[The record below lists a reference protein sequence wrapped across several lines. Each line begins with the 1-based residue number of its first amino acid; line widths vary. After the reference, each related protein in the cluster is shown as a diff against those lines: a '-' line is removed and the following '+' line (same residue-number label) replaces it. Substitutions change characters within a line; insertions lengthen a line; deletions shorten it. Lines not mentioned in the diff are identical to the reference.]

1 MIVQGRNVNH
11 TYTKSIG
18 TVLEFGVQ
26 EDSRNGPVLVAPH
39 PVMTVTDCPTERVL
53 FCPNRDANPFFHFFE
68 CLWMMSG
75 SNDGKWLD
83 RFVGDFSSRYGEEDG
98 TIHGA
103 YGARW
108 RKWPCMYNRD
118 GLWWQRTGE
127 DSFFDQ
133 LTTAVEL
140 LRADPKDRRVV
151 VSMWDPNMD
160 LAEEV
165 RDVPCLAGETVVWSP
180 EGDFPIEEL
189 ARRFET
195 GETSRWPVFAV
206 DPDGWTVKIDWCTS
220 VWKSGTK
227 KTVKITFDD
236 GSCLRVTHDHTLYK
250 RGVRVDSSHP
260 TNAGDLRP
268 GDRVLATR
276 LFTAGKGYTAFKRKL
291 GENTHWGNMIAVHRD
306 YDALLRGPMPDG
318 MEIHHENDDKKD
330 NREQNLVRMYAGAH
344 STHHMSGDRNPM
356 RRMTREQHRDR
367 AMKHSESLRESWR
380 LRKEMDTHVD
390 NHRVVSVEEDDTVD
404 VYDFTVPEGHNA
416 LVGTGVVVH
425 NCNTHMYPRIREE
438 KGCPVLDLTVC
449 CRSNDIIWG
458 ATGANAVHFSFVQE
472 WMAAQIGVG
481 VGRMYQLSNNWHA
494 YENTLERVGEPQLVD
509 LYASGKVSPYPICQ
523 VPDAWD
529 VDLSRFMERPDS
541 DTRIY
546 SNSFFAEVAV
556 PMWGVH
562 ECWKTGYRD
571 LATKQVGAIAATDW
585 REAARAWMQRRIDRA
600 QR

>member
-1 MIVQGRNVNH
+1 MIIQGRNVNEN
-11 TYTKSIG
+11 YFNSIDRIRCIG
-18 TVLEFGVQ
+18 NE
-26 EDSRNGPVLVAPH
+26 EDSRNGKVLVAPW
-39 PVMTVTDCPTERVL
+39 PIMTVTDRPTERVL

-108 RKWPCMYNRD
+108 RKWS
-118 GLWWQRTGE
+118 GW
-127 DSFFDQ
+127 DQ
-133 LTTAVEL
+133 LLTTVDL
-140 LRADPKDRRVV
+140 LRKNKKDRRVV
-151 VSMWDPNMD
+151 VSMWDPNQD
-160 LAEEV
+160 LAENV
-165 RDVPCLAGETVVWSP
+165 GDVPCLAGETVVWSP
-180 EGDFPIEEL
+180 EGDLQIEEL
-189 ARRFET
+189 SRMFEN
-195 GETSRWPVFAV
+195 GEVDRWPVFAV
-206 DPDGWTVKIDWCTS
+206 DPDGWTVKVDWCTR

-227 KTVKITFDD
+227 KTVKVTFDD

-260 TNAGDLRP
+260 INAWDLRP

-276 LFTAGKGYTAFKRKL
+276 MFTAGKGYSAFKRKL

-344 STHHMSGDRNPM
+344 TTHHMSGDRNPM
-356 RRMTREQHRDR
+356 RKMTKEQHRDR

-380 LRKEMDTHVD
+380 LRKEMDAHVD
-390 NHRVVSVEEDDTVD
+390 NHRVVSVEEDETVD

-425 NCNTHMYPRIREE
+425 NCNTHMYPRVRSAES
-438 KGCPVLDLTVC
+438 GDVLDLTVC

-458 ATGANAVHFSFVQE
+458 ATGANAVHFSFLQE
-472 WMAAQIGVG
+472 WMAAQIGVR
-481 VGRMYQLSNNWHA
+481 VGKMYQLSNNWHA
-494 YENTLERVGEPQLVD
+494 YLDTLEKVGEPNILD
-509 LYASGKVSPYPICQ
+509 IYGSGEVAPYPICQ

-529 VDLSRFMERPDS
+529 DDLRRFMEVPCKYF
-541 DTRIY
+541 Y
-546 SNSFFAEVAV
+546 SNSFFNEVAV
-556 PMWGVH
+556 PMWNAHCAWRGGNRSEAMDIVI
-562 ECWKTGYRD
+562 
-571 LATKQVGAIAATDW
+571 LVAATDW

-600 QR
+600 KH

>member
-1 MIVQGRNVNH
+1 MIIKGRNVNEN
-11 TYTKSIG
+11 YFNSIDRIRCIG
-18 TVLEFGVQ
+18 NE
-26 EDSRNGPVLVAPH
+26 EDSRNGKVLVAPW
-39 PVMTVTDCPTERVL
+39 PIMTVTNRPTERVL

-108 RKWPCMYNRD
+108 RKWS
-118 GLWWQRTGE
+118 GW
-127 DSFFDQ
+127 DQ
-133 LTTAVEL
+133 LLTTVDL
-140 LRADPKDRRVV
+140 LRKNKKDRRVV
-151 VSMWDPNMD
+151 VSMWDPNQD

-165 RDVPCLAGETVVWSP
+165 HDVPCLAGETVVWSP

-189 ARRFET
+189 SRMFEN
-195 GETSRWPVFAV
+195 GEVDRWPVFAV
-206 DPDGWTVKIDWCTS
+206 DPDGWTVKVDWCTR

-227 KTVKITFDD
+227 KTVKVTFDD
-236 GSCLRVTHDHTLYK
+236 GSCLRVTNDHTLYK
-250 RGVRVDSSHP
+250 RGDRVDSSQP
-260 TNAGDLRP
+260 VNAGDLRP

-276 LFTAGKGYTAFKRKL
+276 LFTAGRGYSAFKRKL

-330 NREQNLVRMYAGAH
+330 NREQNLVRMYAGSH
-344 STHHMSGDRNPM
+344 TTHHMSGDRNPM
-356 RRMTREQHRDR
+356 RRMTKEQHRDR

-380 LRKEMDTHVD
+380 LRKEMDAHVD
-390 NHRVVSVEEDDTVD
+390 NHRVVSVEEDETVD

-425 NCNTHMYPRIREE
+425 NCNTHMYPRIRSTES
-438 KGCPVLDLTVC
+438 GYVLDLTVC

-481 VGRMYQLSNNWHA
+481 VGKMYQLSNNWHA
-494 YENTLERVGEPQLVD
+494 YENTLEKVGEPVFD
-509 LYASGKVSPYPICQ
+509 DKYASGDVSPYPICQ
-523 VPDAWD
+523 VPNAWD
-529 VDLSRFMERPDS
+529 EDLRRFMEVPCKYF
-541 DTRIY
+541 Y
-546 SNSFFAEVAV
+546 SNSFFNEVAV
-556 PMWGVH
+556 PMWNAHCAWSGGNRSEAMDIVI
-562 ECWKTGYRD
+562 
-571 LATKQVGAIAATDW
+571 LVAATDW

-600 QR
+600 VK